1 MQNKICYLSFA
12 FGLTGLYYY
21 YKSKQETKYLSKK
34 YDILYNEISYIK
46 QTLDMLDLQSK
57 KHNEPLLSKNI
68 SNLMSI
74 NESHINDK
82 YENESIDNE
91 SNDEN
96 FENDSIDNESND
108 ENFENDSIENEII
121 DEKIDNESNITHDC
135 KFENKI
141 SDKTQNIYVKDLSNW
156 SLLDLKKYAKS
167 VNLKG
172 YSTMKKNDLIN
183 VLRILIS

>member
-34 YDILYNEISYIK
+34 YDILYNEISNIK

-82 YENESIDNE
+82 YENE
-91 SNDEN
+91 
-96 FENDSIDNESND
+96 SIDNESND